1 MRNTTQFTCFTGT
14 QILTQRTS
22 SQTLGKLAWGN
33 AEHQNKIATEGG
45 IEAIVAGMKA
55 HPSRLNVSQQVLVC

>member
-1 MRNTTQFTCFTGT
+1 
-14 QILTQRTS
+14 LTRRTS
-22 SQTLGKLAWGN
+22 AQTLGKLAWGN